1 MGKSHRPPAEKRSSA
16 ASNAQ
21 REHGLSRIVRCG
33 PCRDHRR
40 RAAPANQESHRA
52 SGGRPN
58 LPTGLQSQASR
69 RQGQILPDSC
79 RGLSHR
85 FCFRAWRRDVRA
97 LPEPK
102 RNIPLLS
109 LRRSSTFPAP
119 PNRCISALT
128 RPGGTHDNSPTPKAF
143 GVGLARERRKVPK
156 GQLNLCAGNSE
167 TTQIS
172 AHSQNRLPHLTY
184 LTLAAASPALGPS
197 PKIMP
202 QHFRP
207 PPAYLPRVLRP
218 PPLPPIPITTRLRR
232 QQMEQ
237 RLAIRLATPVHRLTV
252 QLFVKLRA
260 QLVHRV
266 QHIFIAANPAQIAR
280 PRSALK
286 MEPMIALLRLLN
298 RLGHALGCRIGS
310 RPLPD
315 RRLMQWLHRLEIL

>member
-1 MGKSHRPPAEKRSSA
+1 MARLLITARSYPTTEHRT
-16 ASNAQ
+16 
-21 REHGLSRIVRCG
+21 
-33 PCRDHRR
+33 
-40 RAAPANQESHRA
+40 
-52 SGGRPN
+52 
-58 LPTGLQSQASR
+58 TG
-69 RQGQILPDSC
+69 
-79 RGLSHR
+79 
-85 FCFRAWRRDVRA
+85 
-97 LPEPK
+97 
-102 RNIPLLS
+102 
-109 LRRSSTFPAP
+109 
-119 PNRCISALT
+119 
-128 RPGGTHDNSPTPKAF
+128 
-143 GVGLARERRKVPK
+143 
-156 GQLNLCAGNSE
+156 
-167 TTQIS
+167 
-172 AHSQNRLPHLTY
+172 LPHLTHSPH
-184 LTLAAASPALGPS
+184 LTLLAAPTALGPS

-298 RLGHALGCRIGS
+298 RLGHALGCRVYS

-315 RRLMQWLHRLEIL
+315 RRLMQWLHRLEILLR